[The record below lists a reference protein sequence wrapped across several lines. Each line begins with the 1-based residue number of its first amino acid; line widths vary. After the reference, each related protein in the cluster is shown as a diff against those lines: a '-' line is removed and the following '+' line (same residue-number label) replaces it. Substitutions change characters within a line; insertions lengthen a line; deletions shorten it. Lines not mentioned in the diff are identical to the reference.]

1 MSADMRKLREASPD
15 DLKSEVRQMREQ
27 LFKLRWQAINGQAEN
42 PRKIREVRRDIARY
56 RTVLTEVS
64 HAEKAAAKEQQ
75 A

>member
-1 MSADMRKLREASPD
+1 MSADMRKLRDSSAQ
-15 DLKSEVRQMREQ
+15 DLKSNVRQMREQ

-56 RTVLTEVS
+56 RTVLTERA